1 MSLWSPREIGVG
13 ARCVPGICC
22 CVAHSKC
29 AHSNEG
35 VVNGSNTPLSWI
47 KHSVWLC
54 VFASSVALFPAEAW
68 ARAGGGGGGGGGIIN
83 VILIPLCIAYSL
95 WVSYLVFKKNRES
108 QRALERAKVDACWN
122 PDSLKDRI
130 KFVYFKVQEA
140 WMARD
145 QNIAMNCLS
154 KKLFQDHKR
163 QTDLMIQN
171 GTINVLE
178 DIHLAQARI
187 VEVLDFDDNSKDQF
201 WVHIAGS
208 MIDYTINEKTGDVLS
223 GKKNKSESF
232 KELWKFV
239 RTGHGWVLDE
249 IDSSVHAND
258 LLGMNSM
265 TES

>member
-1 MSLWSPREIGVG
+1 MRQ
-13 ARCVPGICC
+13 
-22 CVAHSKC
+22 
-29 AHSNEG
+29 
-35 VVNGSNTPLSWI
+35 SWL

-54 VFASSVALFPAEAW
+54 IFASSVAFFPAEAW
-68 ARAGGGGGGGGGIIN
+68 ARAGGGGGGSGKGGIIN
-83 VILIPLCIAYSL
+83 LILFPLCIAYSL
-95 WVSYLVFKKNRES
+95 WVSYLVFKKNRDS
-108 QRALERAKVDACWN
+108 QKALERAKVDAFWN
-122 PDSLKDRI
+122 PDSIKDRI

-145 QNIAMNCLS
+145 QRIAKDCLS
-154 KKLFQDHKR
+154 QRLYDDHKR
-163 QTDLMIQN
+163 QTDAMLMNHTKNI
-171 GTINVLE
+171 LE
-178 DIHLAQARI
+178 SIHLAQARI

-201 WVHIAGS
+201 WVHIQGS
-208 MIDYTINEKTGDVLS
+208 MIDYTINDKTGDVVN

-239 RTGHGWVLDE
+239 RADHGWVLDE